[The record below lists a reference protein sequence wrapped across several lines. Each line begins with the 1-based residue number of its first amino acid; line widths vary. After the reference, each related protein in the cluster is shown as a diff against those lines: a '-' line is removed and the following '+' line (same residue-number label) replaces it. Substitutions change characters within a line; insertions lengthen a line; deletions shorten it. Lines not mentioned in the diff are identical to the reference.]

1 MLPGRYQVTLTGKKA
16 YIDKYSFFSI
26 INTLLSEM
34 RAFFNYRKGE
44 RT

>member
-1 MLPGRYQVTLTGKKA
+1 MTLTGKKA

-26 INTLLSEM
+26 INTMLSEV
-34 RAFFNYRKGE
+34 RAFFDYRKGE

>member
-26 INTLLSEM
+26 INTMLPEV
-34 RAFFNYRKGE
+34 RAFFDYRKGE

>member
-1 MLPGRYQVTLTGKKA
+1 MLPGRYQVTLMGKKA

-26 INTLLSEM
+26 INTMLSEV
-34 RAFFNYRKGE
+34 RAFFDYRKGE